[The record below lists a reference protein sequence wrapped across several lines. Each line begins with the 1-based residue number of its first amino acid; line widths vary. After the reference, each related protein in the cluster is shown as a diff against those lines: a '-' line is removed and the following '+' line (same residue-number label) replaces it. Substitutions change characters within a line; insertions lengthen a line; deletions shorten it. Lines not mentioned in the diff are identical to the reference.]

1 MSLLHNPALLSLAMG
16 SGLLTV
22 WTAGGLGAALVAA
35 ACIDLGLTLLQRQRE
50 AAPQRK
56 DV

>member
-35 ACIDLGLTLLQRQRE
+35 AFIDLGLTLLQRQRE